1 MTRREILRNFALQS
15 AIGPQVYTVM
25 PAYMK
30 HICSLLWLLIF
41 AVSCSSPRSND
52 ALDRAD
58 ALIESAPDSALTLL
72 DRINCQS
79 LTSPALK
86 ARYALLR
93 SMALDKNYIDTT
105 TFDVLQPA
113 LDFYPHHGSPDEK
126 LRTYY
131 YQGRIYQNRGD
142 RDSALNSFV
151 RAIQLAPQC
160 HDSMV
165 IARAYE
171 GQSHIY
177 NDYFDHEGFIDSQ
190 LKAAQIYNK
199 LGYHD
204 YEIDCTLSALNFAY
218 IIRDKVKADSLQKVV
233 ESFTDMTPDQMYR
246 LRGLNL
252 IGAVKFGTTSD
263 LDSLINTQGDVCNYD
278 KDGIL
283 SLAYANYKSGNLNR
297 AKELLELADTR
308 GLITDTLRYQ
318 SIYVYVYKDLK
329 DFENA
334 FKAYWDFSHAL
345 DSIYVLRFEQK
356 SQSIEEKHRIELQAQ
371 IDAQHK
377 MKIIWL
383 CIGGLLI
390 LGASIII
397 LLLLVRSSRIRK
409 DLAHQRA
416 RTAELENEKLKTE
429 NANISLRAE
438 NLAHRVE
445 MLESE
450 SESLKNLISSH
461 DELPPEVEHAIQERI
476 EMLNALLAGYITD
489 NDQYE
494 RPYDTWVKELTDDTE
509 AFMNTNRL
517 AFQASHP
524 RFIRYFEDHGL
535 TTDEINYVC
544 LYAIGLRGKE
554 VGNYIKK
561 RSHVNISSAI
571 RRKLGIDRHETNIG
585 IYVRK
590 LLKNRDI

>member
-1 MTRREILRNFALQS
+1 
-15 AIGPQVYTVM
+15 M

-113 LDFYPHHGSPDEK
+113 LDFYPRHGSPDEK

-204 YEIDCTLSALNFAY
+204 YEIDCTLSALNSFY
-218 IIRDKVKADSLQKVV
+218 ITKNKVRADSLLKVV
-233 ESFTDMTPDQMYR
+233 DSFTNMNPDQMCR
-246 LRGLNL
+246 LKDLKL
-252 IGAVKFGTTSD
+252 IGAVQFGTISD
-263 LDSLINTQGDVCNYD
+263 IDSLINAQGDICNYD
-278 KDGIL
+278 NDGIL

-494 RPYDTWVKELTDDTE
+494 RPYDAWVKELTDDTE

>member
-1 MTRREILRNFALQS
+1 
-15 AIGPQVYTVM
+15 M

-52 ALDRAD
+52 VLDRAD

-113 LDFYPHHGSPDEK
+113 LDFYPRHGSPDEK

-199 LGYHD
+199 LGQD
-204 YEIDCTLSALNFAY
+204 EYEFDCLTNAFEDIAVVQN
-218 IIRDKVKADSLQKVV
+218 RDKADSVLSIM
-233 ESFTDMTPDQMYR
+233 ESFKNISKTEYQNLLNNR
-246 LRGLNL
+246 L
-252 IGAVKFGTTSD
+252 IYAIQFGSNRD
-263 LDSLINTQGDVCNYD
+263 IDSVLQNYNISGIDINV
-278 KDGIL
+278 IL
-283 SLAYANYKSGNLNR
+283 SCAYAYYKTGKLTQAKALLDVADASGI
-297 AKELLELADTR
+297 
-308 GLITDTLRYQ
+308 GYDTLRFQ
-318 SIYVYVYKDLK
+318 SIAVRVHKDLGNI
-329 DFENA
+329 EQA
-334 FKAYWDFSHAL
+334 FSMLANFNRKN
-345 DSIYVLRFEQK
+345 DSIHSLRFIRE
-356 SQSIEEKHRIELQAQ
+356 SQLIEHKHRIELQAQ

-445 MLESE
+445 MLENE